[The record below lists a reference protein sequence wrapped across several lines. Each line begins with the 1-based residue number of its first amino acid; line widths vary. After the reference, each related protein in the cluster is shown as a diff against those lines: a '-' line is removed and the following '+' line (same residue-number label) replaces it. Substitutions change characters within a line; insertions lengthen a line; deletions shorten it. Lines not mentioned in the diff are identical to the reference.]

1 MVQGSFKRQV
11 QVGRVVLLTHG
22 AESGKLAVIVDIID
36 HNRAL
41 VDGPVTGV
49 ARQSY
54 NYRDLSLTPLVIAK
68 LPRAAGQ
75 KTVKK
80 YWEKAD
86 VSATWEKSAW
96 AKKIQTR
103 KVRSELSDFDRFK
116 VRKLKSQRRFA
127 LASGLAKAK
136 KQSA

>member
-1 MVQGSFKRQV
+1 MVQGSFKREV
-11 QVGRVVLLTHG
+11 QVGRVVLLNQG
-22 AESGKLAVIVDIID
+22 PESGKLAVIVEIID

-41 VDGPVTGV
+41 IDGPSTGV
-49 ARQSY
+49 SRQSY

-68 LPRAAGQ
+68 LPRNAGQ
-75 KTVKK
+75 KVVKK

-103 KVRSELSDFDRFK
+103 KVRAQLSDFDRFK
-116 VRKLKSQRRFA
+116 AQKLKSQRHFA
-127 LASGLAKAK
+127 LGSAIAKAK
-136 KQSA
+136 KSA